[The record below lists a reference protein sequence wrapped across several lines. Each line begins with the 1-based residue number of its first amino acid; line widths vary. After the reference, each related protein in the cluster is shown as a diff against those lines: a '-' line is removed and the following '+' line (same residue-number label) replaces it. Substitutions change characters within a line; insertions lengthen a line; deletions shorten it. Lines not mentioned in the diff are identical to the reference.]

1 MGFSIF
7 LQSNVTIK
15 ILVFTLK
22 LKDRKT
28 ENYKTASGHHKV
40 ERRRRSVWYRFNS
53 RRGHK
58 TASGHHKV
66 ELSSSSMNV
75 SLNLHIS
82 HKTASGHHKVEH
94 GDIQTPCS
102 QYVNVTKPQAVF
114 TRSRATL
121 TLNGSNALQNGNKTA
136 SGHHKVE

>member
-7 LQSNVTIK
+7 LQNNVTIK

-40 ERRRRSVWYRFNS
+40 EHEYDHAERSLFHEFRPSQNRKRSSQGRGLGESYIKLS
-53 RRGHK
+53 ISGHK

-66 ELSSSSMNV
+66 ESVYAAFRSWP
-75 SLNLHIS
+75 IYR
-82 HKTASGHHKVEH
+82 HKTASGHHKVE
-94 GDIQTPCS
+94 
-102 QYVNVTKPQAVF
+102 VF
-114 TRSRATL
+114 TS
-121 TLNGSNALQNGNKTA
+121 
-136 SGHHKVE
+136 